1 MPLIKREWTPAEAD
15 SWTKEDWVA
24 AILSVLAFILLAL
37 GTTYAFLLY
46 PVGFVLLGAGA
57 ALGGLVFWIIDP
69 KLTAVSG
76 EYEKKQAEY
85 VEQLERIVRWEDG
98 DG

>member
-1 MPLIKREWTPAEAD
+1 VIKREWTPAEAD
-15 SWTKEDWVA
+15 TWTKEDVLA
-24 AILSVLAFILLAL
+24 AFLSVIAFVLVAL
-37 GTTYAFLLY
+37 GTTYAFLLH
-46 PVGFVLLGAGA
+46 PIGFVLLGTGV
-57 ALGGLVFWIIDP
+57 ALGGLVFWIVGP

-85 VEQLERIVRWEDG
+85 VEQLERIVRWEDH

>member
-1 MPLIKREWTPAEAD
+1 
-15 SWTKEDWVA
+15 V
-24 AILSVLAFILLAL
+24 AL
-37 GTTYAFLLY
+37 GTTYAFLLN
-46 PVGFVLLGAGA
+46 PMGFVLLGTGV
-57 ALGGLVFWIIDP
+57 ALGGLVLWIIGP
-69 KLTAVSG
+69 KLAAVSG